1 MKALVRWGQ
10 IADHQDLVENHLTN
24 DESAGRANEHVSTKR
39 TKRPMCNLLI
49 FQPSYD
55 YPIDVKWTREGVE
68 EILAAVGLQC
78 SPLLQVGTLVRIVM
92 TCD

>member
-1 MKALVRWGQ
+1 MMSL
-10 IADHQDLVENHLTN
+10 L
-24 DESAGRANEHVSTKR
+24 DEQMSLSVQHPH
-39 TKRPMCNLLI
+39 RPMCNILI

-78 SPLLQVGTLVRIVM
+78 SPPLQVSTLVRIVM
-92 TCD
+92 TCG